1 MERIDRR
8 ISYKIML
15 DTETCNTLI
24 DENGKLNMD
33 NVLVYDLGFSV
44 IDKRGKVYESHSF
57 IIKDIFFDEMDL
69 MKSAYYAKKIP
80 MYLEQIAKGERK
92 VVSFYEARKTL
103 IEVMKKYE
111 TNVVVAH
118 NARFDY
124 NALNITQ
131 RWLTKSKYRYFFPKG
146 TEIWDTMK
154 MARDVIGKMP
164 TYRKWCELNGY
175 ICKNGQ
181 LKMTAE
187 ILYRFI
193 SGQEEF
199 DEEHT
204 GLADVLIEKEIL
216 AYCYRQH
223 KKMRKK
229 LWERG

>member
-1 MERIDRR
+1 METQKIDRR
-8 ISYKIML
+8 RNYIVML
-15 DTETCNTLI
+15 DTETANDLECPLTYDI
-24 DENGKLNMD
+24 GWAIVDKWGT
-33 NVLVYDLGFSV
+33 VYR
-44 IDKRGKVYESHSF
+44 KRSF
-57 IIKDIFFDEMDL
+57 INREIFFLEKEL
-69 MKSAYYAKKIP
+69 MQSSYYAEKLPIYYKRIANGEAKVANWQTIKNILWQDMAEFDTKI
-80 MYLEQIAKGERK
+80 
-92 VVSFYEARKTL
+92 VT
-103 IEVMKKYE
+103 
-111 TNVVVAH
+111 AH

-124 NALNITQ
+124 KSTTTTQ
-131 RWLTKSKYRYFFPKG
+131 RWLTKSKYRYFFPYG

-164 TYRKWCELNGY
+164 TYRKWCELNDY

-204 GLADVLIEKEIL
+204 GLADVMIEKEIL

-229 LWERG
+229 LWEN

>member
-1 MERIDRR
+1 METQRIDRR
-8 ISYKIML
+8 RNYIVVL
-15 DTETCNTLI
+15 DTETANDL
-24 DENGKLNMD
+24 D
-33 NVLVYDLGFSV
+33 NPLVYDIGWAIV
-44 IDKRGKVYESHSF
+44 DKWGTVYRSRSF
-57 IIKDIFFDEMDL
+57 VNREIFFLEKDL
-69 MKSAYYAKKIP
+69 MQSSYYAEKLPIYYKRIARGETVVANWHTIKKILWQD
-80 MYLEQIAKGERK
+80 MADFETKI
-92 VVSFYEARKTL
+92 VS
-103 IEVMKKYE
+103 
-111 TNVVVAH
+111 AH

-124 NALNITQ
+124 KSTTTTQ
-131 RWLTKSKYRYFFPKG
+131 RWLTKSAYRYFFPKD
-146 TEIWDTMK
+146 TEIWDTLK

-164 TYRKWCELNGY
+164 TYRKWCELNNY

-204 GLADVLIEKEIL
+204 GLSDVLIEKDIL
-216 AYCYRQH
+216 ACCYRQH

>member
-1 MERIDRR
+1 METQKIDRR
-8 ISYKIML
+8 RNYIVVL
-15 DTETCNTLI
+15 DTETANDLECPLT
-24 DENGKLNMD
+24 
-33 NVLVYDLGFSV
+33 YDIGWAI
-44 IDKRGKVYESHSF
+44 IDKWGTVYRKRSF
-57 IIKDIFFDEMDL
+57 INREIFFLEKDL
-69 MKSAYYAKKIP
+69 MQSSYYAEKLPIYYKRIANGEAKVANWQTIKNILWQDMAEFDTKI
-80 MYLEQIAKGERK
+80 
-92 VVSFYEARKTL
+92 VT
-103 IEVMKKYE
+103 
-111 TNVVVAH
+111 AH

-124 NALNITQ
+124 KSTTTTQ
-131 RWLTKSKYRYFFPKG
+131 RWLTKSKYRYFFPYG

-193 SGQEEF
+193 SGNEEF

>member
-1 MERIDRR
+1 METQKIDRR
-8 ISYKIML
+8 RNYIVML
-15 DTETCNTLI
+15 DTETANDLECPLTYDI
-24 DENGKLNMD
+24 GWAIVDKWGT
-33 NVLVYDLGFSV
+33 VYR
-44 IDKRGKVYESHSF
+44 KRSF
-57 IIKDIFFDEMDL
+57 INREIFFLEKDL
-69 MKSAYYAKKIP
+69 MQSSYYAEKLPIYYKRIANGEAKVANWQTIKNILWQDMEEFETKI
-80 MYLEQIAKGERK
+80 
-92 VVSFYEARKTL
+92 VS
-103 IEVMKKYE
+103 
-111 TNVVVAH
+111 AH

-124 NALNITQ
+124 KSTTTTQ
-131 RWLTKSKYRYFFPKG
+131 RWLTKSKYRYFFPYG
-146 TEIWDTMK
+146 TEVWDTMK

-164 TYRKWCELNGY
+164 TYRKWCEWNDY

-204 GLADVLIEKEIL
+204 GLADVMIEKEIL

-229 LWERG
+229 LWEN

>member
-1 MERIDRR
+1 METQKIDRR
-8 ISYKIML
+8 RNYIVVL
-15 DTETCNTLI
+15 DTETANDL
-24 DENGKLNMD
+24 D
-33 NVLVYDLGFSV
+33 NPLVYDIGWAIV
-44 IDKRGKVYESHSF
+44 DKYGNVYRQRSF
-57 IIKDIFFDEMDL
+57 INREIFFLEKDL
-69 MKSAYYAKKIP
+69 MDSSYYSEKLPIYYKRIANGEAKVANWLTIKKILWED
-80 MYLEQIAKGERK
+80 MAE
-92 VVSFYEARKTL
+92 F
-103 IEVMKKYE
+103 E
-111 TNVVVAH
+111 TNIVTAH

-124 NALNITQ
+124 KSTSTTQ

-146 TEIWDTMK
+146 TEVWDTMK

-164 TYRKWCELNGY
+164 TYRKWCEVNGY

>member
-1 MERIDRR
+1 MQ
-8 ISYKIML
+8 
-15 DTETCNTLI
+15 
-24 DENGKLNMD
+24 
-33 NVLVYDLGFSV
+33 
-44 IDKRGKVYESHSF
+44 
-57 IIKDIFFDEMDL
+57 
-69 MKSAYYAKKIP
+69 SAYYAEKLPIYYKRIASGESKVANWQTIKNILWQDMEEFETKI
-80 MYLEQIAKGERK
+80 
-92 VVSFYEARKTL
+92 VS
-103 IEVMKKYE
+103 
-111 TNVVVAH
+111 AH

-124 NALNITQ
+124 KSTTTTQ
-131 RWLTKSKYRYFFPKG
+131 RWLTKSKYRYFFPYG
-146 TEIWDTMK
+146 TEVWDTMK